1 MKNTKR
7 FAVRTFVVSALVVAG
22 LFTACDKNEPE
33 PTPGTKEPGGETVT
47 WPKAAEGI
55 ANQYQYNGAELV
67 DIKNVVYDYSEE
79 AGAYCLAFS
88 TVEGENSV
96 EGVLKGDAKSV
107 VLVIPTLDGAVDTTK
122 AFGFTLGDGKELSV
136 MNSVL
141 SGKEHSVKISATLKD
156 ETHVAVSIEY
166 IGETPD
172 SPYFFLQYDGE
183 AVKEAHEIVLGNQ
196 MMREDGTITDIKSVH
211 EIVTHSTSGSF
222 INLCFYD
229 TEADSEEDAS
239 ALSPALVVAFPD
251 GTKNVDFSTID
262 QAFIVQAGKDFEYM
276 YDPDAP
282 VAASGSFSLNENATD
297 GTYGF
302 SLDLTVGDKSV
313 KLAYEGGVYVYFSSM
328 NSLEIDFD
336 GTELNPD
343 VNVLFR
349 EVKDGKCRLVLGS
362 NEDATTPEELKNG
375 RYAISVTVPSDGL
388 DDEYD
393 ISEATDCVVEVYD
406 YQNFTT
412 TVYDGEH
419 LGEDGVIAVYTDPN
433 KDGKNLYLHLEGL
446 GFANGLYVDGD
457 YYGAVT
463 DTEIPDLTP
472 VKPFTPTITITNED
486 GSQVLFQKTITRME
500 VCHIKE
506 ERDFAGSLITG
517 YLFYFLN
524 EDSESDVDT
533 AKYPH
538 TPLFTLPDY
547 QFNKENVDLYT
558 AKGDGMELCWSLA
571 FNNAN
576 LSAGAESTSPAQ
588 GTYGYN
594 LMNGYINRL
603 PDEATLTT
611 KRDGKNWDFKLVL
624 KDYGCFTMFDTTTK
638 SGTKNVLTIEWHGPA
653 TKYSGTKYTNTLT
666 DQDY

>member
-7 FAVRTFVVSALVVAG
+7 FAVRTFVVSALAVAG

-156 ETHVAVSIEY
+156 ETHVAVNIEY

-211 EIVTHSTSGSF
+211 GVIGHSTYGSM

-239 ALSPALVVAFPD
+239 ALSPALVVAFPN
-251 GTKNVDFSTID
+251 GTENVDFSTID
-262 QAFIVQAGKDFEYM
+262 QAFVVQAGKDFEYM

-282 VAASGSFSLNENATD
+282 VAASGSFSFNENATD
-297 GTYGF
+297 GTCGI

-375 RYAISVTVPSDGL
+375 RYAISVTLPSDGL

-412 TVYDGEH
+412 TVYDREH

-433 KDGKNLYLHLEGL
+433 KDGENLYLHLEGL
-446 GFANGLYVDGD
+446 EFANGLYVDGD

-472 VKPFTPTITITNED
+472 VKPTPAVEPRILITTAEGTELQNISVTAMELAHFTDTYDPY
-486 GSQVLFQKTITRME
+486 GTRMSGYALYFRNASTGTNVSKQDATTPFFIVPDSCLDCE
-500 VCHIKE
+500 
-506 ERDFAGSLITG
+506 DFDLVANAATTPWSFLFFKNMNLTCAFTG
-517 YLFYFLN
+517 
-524 EDSESDVDT
+524 
-533 AKYPH
+533 
-538 TPLFTLPDY
+538 
-547 QFNKENVDLYT
+547 
-558 AKGDGMELCWSLA
+558 
-571 FNNAN
+571 
-576 LSAGAESTSPAQ
+576 
-588 GTYGYN
+588 YGYN
-594 LMNGYINRL
+594 AVMDPAGGKIYHC
-603 PDEATLTT
+603 PDEAKLTF
-611 KRDGKNWDFKLVL
+611 KKEGKTWYFKFTMT
-624 KDYGCFTMFDTTTK
+624 DYGELDAYGMTQYSAPAK
-638 SGTKNVLTIEWHGPA
+638 NGTNNKVTIEWKGSA
-653 TKYSGTKYTNTLT
+653 TKCTGTDFTNDYT
-666 DQDY
+666 DY

>member
-7 FAVRTFVVSALVVAG
+7 FAVRTFVVSALAVAG

-136 MNSVL
+136 MNNTL

-156 ETHVAVSIEY
+156 ETHVAVNIEY
-166 IGETPD
+166 IGETSD

-211 EIVTHSTSGSF
+211 GVIGHSTYGSM

-229 TEADSEEDAS
+229 TKADSEEDAS

-251 GTKNVDFSTID
+251 GTENVDFSTID
-262 QAFIVQAGKDFEYM
+262 QAFVVQADKDFEYM

-282 VAASGSFSLNENATD
+282 VAASGSFSFNENATD
-297 GTYGF
+297 GTCGI

-313 KLAYEGGVYVYFSSM
+313 KLVYEGGVYVYFSSM

-336 GTELNPD
+336 ETELNPD

-349 EVKDGKCRLVLGS
+349 EVKDEKCRLVLGS

-375 RYAISVTVPSDGL
+375 RYAISVTLPSDGL

-412 TVYDGEH
+412 TVYDREH

-446 GFANGLYVDGD
+446 EFANGLYVDGD

-472 VKPFTPTITITNED
+472 VKPTPAVEPRILITTAEGTELQNIPVTAMELAHFTDTYDPY
-486 GSQVLFQKTITRME
+486 GTRMSGYALYFRNASTGTNVSKQDATTPFFIVPDSCLDCE
-500 VCHIKE
+500 
-506 ERDFAGSLITG
+506 DFDLVTNAATTPWSFLFFKNMKLTCAFTG
-517 YLFYFLN
+517 
-524 EDSESDVDT
+524 
-533 AKYPH
+533 
-538 TPLFTLPDY
+538 
-547 QFNKENVDLYT
+547 
-558 AKGDGMELCWSLA
+558 
-571 FNNAN
+571 
-576 LSAGAESTSPAQ
+576 
-588 GTYGYN
+588 YGYN
-594 LMNGYINRL
+594 AVMDPAGGKIYHC
-603 PDEATLTT
+603 PDEAKLTF
-611 KRDGKNWDFKLVL
+611 KKEGKTWYFKFTMT
-624 KDYGCFTMFDTTTK
+624 DYGELDAYGMTQYSAPAK
-638 SGTKNVLTIEWHGPA
+638 NGTNNKVTIEWKGTA
-653 TKYSGTKYTNTLT
+653 TKCTGTDFTN
-666 DQDY
+666 DYIDY

>member
-7 FAVRTFVVSALVVAG
+7 FAVRTFVVSALAVAG

-156 ETHVAVSIEY
+156 ETHVAVNIEY

-211 EIVTHSTSGSF
+211 GVIGHSTYGSM
-222 INLCFYD
+222 INLFFYD

-251 GTKNVDFSTID
+251 GTENVDFSTID
-262 QAFIVQAGKDFEYM
+262 QAFVVQAGKDFEYM

-282 VAASGSFSLNENATD
+282 VAASGSFSFNENATD
-297 GTYGF
+297 GTCGI

-313 KLAYEGGVYVYFSSM
+313 KIAYEGGVYVYFSSM

-336 GTELNPD
+336 ETELNPD

-375 RYAISVTVPSDGL
+375 RYAISVTLPSDGL

-412 TVYDGEH
+412 TVYDREH

-433 KDGKNLYLHLEGL
+433 KDGENLYLHLEGL
-446 GFANGLYVDGD
+446 EFANGLYVDGD

-472 VKPFTPTITITNED
+472 VKPTPAVEPRILITTAEGTELQNIPVTAMELAHFTDTYDPY
-486 GSQVLFQKTITRME
+486 GTRMSGYALYFRNASTGTNVSKQDATTPFFIVPDSCLDCE
-500 VCHIKE
+500 
-506 ERDFAGSLITG
+506 DFDLVTNAATTPWSFLFFKNMKLTCAFTG
-517 YLFYFLN
+517 
-524 EDSESDVDT
+524 
-533 AKYPH
+533 
-538 TPLFTLPDY
+538 
-547 QFNKENVDLYT
+547 
-558 AKGDGMELCWSLA
+558 
-571 FNNAN
+571 
-576 LSAGAESTSPAQ
+576 
-588 GTYGYN
+588 YGYN
-594 LMNGYINRL
+594 AVMDPAGGKIYHC
-603 PDEATLTT
+603 PDEAKLTF
-611 KRDGKNWDFKLVL
+611 KKEGKTWYFKFTMT
-624 KDYGCFTMFDTTTK
+624 DYGELDAYGMTQYSAPAK
-638 SGTKNVLTIEWHGPA
+638 NGTNNKVTIEWKGTA
-653 TKYSGTKYTNTLT
+653 TKCTGTDFTNDYT
-666 DQDY
+666 DY

>member
-7 FAVRTFVVSALVVAG
+7 FAVRTFVVSALAVAG

-141 SGKEHSVKISATLKD
+141 SGKERSVKISATLKD
-156 ETHVAVSIEY
+156 ETHVAVNIEY

-183 AVKEAHEIVLGNQ
+183 AVKETHEIVLGNQ

-211 EIVTHSTSGSF
+211 GVIGHSTYGSM
-222 INLCFYD
+222 INLFFYD

-251 GTKNVDFSTID
+251 GTENVDFSTID
-262 QAFIVQAGKDFEYM
+262 QAFVVQAGKDFEYM

-282 VAASGSFSLNENATD
+282 VAASGSFSFNENATD
-297 GTYGF
+297 GTCGI

-336 GTELNPD
+336 ETELNPD

-375 RYAISVTVPSDGL
+375 RYAISVTLPSDGL

-412 TVYDGEH
+412 TVYDREH

-433 KDGKNLYLHLEGL
+433 KDGENLYLHLEGL
-446 GFANGLYVDGD
+446 EFANGLYIDGD

-486 GSQVLFQKTITRME
+486 GSQVLLKKTITAMQVRHQPAYSD
-500 VCHIKE
+500 VT
-506 ERDFAGSLITG
+506 DFTMNKPDG
-517 YLFYFLN
+517 YSFYFIN
-524 EDSESDVDT
+524 TDASDVDNT
-533 AKYPH
+533 ANTPNFVLPSAFVNKCEDKDLGVYETDLDWGFKYSVSDF
-538 TPLFTLPDY
+538 LS
-547 QFNKENVDLYT
+547 Q
-558 AKGDGMELCWSLA
+558 ASL
-571 FNNAN
+571 
-576 LSAGAESTSPAQ
+576 G
-588 GTYGYN
+588 YGNDKYASQ
-594 LMNGYINRL
+594 LMNWRCPLNVK
-603 PDEATLTT
+603 LTV
-611 KRDGKNWDFKLVL
+611 KKDGKNWDFKFVMQ
-624 KDYGCFTMFDTTTK
+624 DWGTFGMSYTGMAPEAN
-638 SGTKNVLTIEWHGPA
+638 GTKNILTIEWHGAA
-653 TKYSGTKYTNTLT
+653 TKYTGTNKNDLT

>member
-211 EIVTHSTSGSF
+211 GVIAHSTYGSF

-262 QAFIVQAGKDFEYM
+262 QAFLVQAGKDFEYM

-282 VAASGSFSLNENATD
+282 VAASGSFSLKENATD

-328 NSLEIDFD
+328 NSLAIDNGED
-336 GTELNPD
+336 AEYPD
-343 VNVLFR
+343 VHVLFR

-362 NEDATTPEELKNG
+362 NEDATTPEELKDG
-375 RYAISVTVPSDGL
+375 AYAVSVTFPIDQLG
-388 DDEYD
+388 DEFD
-393 ISEATDCVVEVYD
+393 LAEATDCVVEVYD
-406 YQNFTT
+406 YANYVTS
-412 TVYDGEH
+412 VCDAER
-419 LGEDGVIAVYTDPN
+419 LGEGVVAVLADPN
-433 KDGKNLYLHLEGL
+433 KDGKNLYLHLEELEFGSGL
-446 GFANGLYVDGD
+446 CLDGS
-457 YYGAVT
+457 YYGPVT
-463 DTEIPDLTP
+463 DTTIPDLTP

-486 GSQVLFQKTITRME
+486 GSQVLFQETITRME
-500 VCHIKE
+500 VCHFNE
-506 ERDFAGSLITG
+506 MRDFAGQYVTG
-517 YLFYFLN
+517 YGFYFVN
-524 EDSESDVDT
+524 AKSESDVDT
-533 AKYPH
+533 DKYPN
-538 TPLFTLPDY
+538 TPLFILPDSAFGKDDY
-547 QFNKENVDLYT
+547 DLFAACGAT
-558 AKGDGMELCWSLA
+558 GDALNWSIA
-571 FNNAN
+571 FNNSN
-576 LSAGAESTSPAQ
+576 LSASAPGSYAQ
-588 GTYGYN
+588 GTYGYCA
-594 LMNGYINRL
+594 MSRFINRL
-603 PDEATLTT
+603 PDYAVVTT
-611 KRDGKNWDFKLVL
+611 KKDGSNWDFKLVL
-624 KDYGCFTMFDTTTK
+624 KDYGCFTMYDETTK